1 MADDKL
7 AHIQIN
13 RYPPDPII
21 RALTI
26 MLKFRIV
33 FIALIWLLPA
43 SVPALAQISFAT
55 GQNDEMPPA
64 RFDLVASYTATGGYD
79 NIPLGLRVRLDEGW
93 KIYWRSPGDAGL
105 PPELR
110 LGPDMASSYQLEMAF
125 PAPER
130 FSLFGLDTFGYADEV
145 IFPLTLTGHQPG
157 AALQL
162 DIMLEALVCSDIC
175 IPLTDSL
182 SLFLPSGSA
191 EPSFEAQ
198 DIARSISSV
207 PRLGGFSHLSLTSV
221 ALDVQA
227 QQPGL
232 LVSVLAPSDRIDD
245 ILVETDLSG
254 VSFGAPERR
263 AAGRYWLP
271 LRGEGG
277 NQLAERPVTL
287 TLISGALAAE
297 FQNLTMDD
305 SGGASGGASGSTSGK
320 TQALSV
326 SGQTTGDRYLLASAL
341 FAAFLGGLILNIM
354 PCVLPVLV
362 LKVNS
367 VLSAGA
373 GGLSF
378 ARLRL
383 AAGAGGI
390 ISSFLLLA
398 AGLASLKWSG
408 GQLGWGIQFQNLWFL
423 SVMAVV
429 MTLFSLSLF
438 DRFQFSLSLSGS
450 GGQQKTN
457 PLWSDFISGFLA
469 TALAT
474 PCSAPF
480 VGTAVSFAFAA
491 SPAILF
497 MVLAMMGIGLAFP
510 WVILAAFPKAVHML
524 PRPGAW
530 MGRVKIAMGMGLVA
544 TIIWLLWLV
553 YLLAGLSVLSVLV
566 VGLCMMTA
574 TALSSQA
581 RAVIIM
587 TACLAVILPPLM
599 PDRMPRISSP
609 SAREAVDGASYQPFS
624 EARLAAALETGRPVF
639 IDVTAAWCITC
650 QVNKK
655 LVLDTDEVASA
666 FAEKNVILLR
676 ADWTEPNTEIA
687 ALLARYGR
695 FAIPF
700 NLLIKNN
707 GMPAE
712 PFPELISTDIIMTAL
727 DSLKDPA

>member
-1 MADDKL
+1 
-7 AHIQIN
+7 
-13 RYPPDPII
+13 
-21 RALTI
+21 

-33 FIALIWLLPA
+33 FIALIWLLSA
-43 SVPALAQISFAT
+43 SVPALAQISFAN

-79 NIPLGLRVRLDEGW
+79 KIPLGLRVRLDKGW

-157 AALQL
+157 ASLQL
-162 DIMLEALVCSDIC
+162 DLMLDALVCSDIC

-182 SLFLPSGSA
+182 SLFLPSGPA
-191 EPSFEAQ
+191 QPSFEAQ
-198 DIARSISSV
+198 DIARYISSV
-207 PRLGGFSHLSLTSV
+207 PRPGGFSHLSLTSV
-221 ALDVQA
+221 AFDVQA

-232 LVSVLAPSDRIDD
+232 LVSVLAPSDMIDD

-297 FQNLTMDD
+297 FQNLTI
-305 SGGASGGASGSTSGK
+305 GASGGASVK
-320 TQALSV
+320 TQALSP
-326 SGQTTGDRYLLASAL
+326 SGQATDNRYLLASAL

-438 DRFQFSLSLSGS
+438 DRFQFTLSLSGA
-450 GGQQKTN
+450 GGREKTN

-497 MVLAMMGIGLAFP
+497 MVLAIMGIGLAFP
-510 WVILAAFPKAVHML
+510 WLILAAFPKAVHML

-553 YLLAGLSVLSVLV
+553 YLLAGASVLSVLV
-566 VGLCMMTA
+566 VGLCVMTA
-574 TALSSQA
+574 TALLSQA

-587 TACLAVILPPLM
+587 TACLAVIIPPLM
-599 PDRMPRISSP
+599 PDRMPHIASP
-609 SAREAVDGASYQPFS
+609 PAFEAVDGPSYQPYS
-624 EARLAAALETGRPVF
+624 EASLAAALETGRPVF

-655 LVLDTDEVASA
+655 LVLDTDVVASA
-666 FAEKNVILLR
+666 FSENDVILLR
-676 ADWTEPNTEIA
+676 ADWTEPNAEIA
-687 ALLARYGR
+687 VLLARYGR

-707 GMPAE
+707 GIPAE
-712 PFPELISTDIIMTAL
+712 PFPELISTDIIITAL